1 MTIYTESEFSYEL
14 RRLKEN
20 EIEVTTYF
28 NGKTSSYEIY
38 SDDCA
43 ADEFDLTEEQ
53 IKNL

>member
-1 MTIYTESEFSYEL
+1 MMILTEGEFSYEL
-14 RRLKEN
+14 RRLGEN

-38 SDDCA
+38 SDECA
-43 ADEFDLTEEQ
+43 AFEFDLTEEQ